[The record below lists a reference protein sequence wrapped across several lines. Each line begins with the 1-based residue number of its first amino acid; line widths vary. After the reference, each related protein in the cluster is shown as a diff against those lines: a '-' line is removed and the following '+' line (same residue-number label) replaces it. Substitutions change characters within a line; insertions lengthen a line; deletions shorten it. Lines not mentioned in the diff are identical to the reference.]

1 MHREQ
6 TALPETSWF
15 IILSWSSFLLS
26 SCEAANHRLL
36 TLGRALLS
44 AADTE
49 QRNKRVGLN
58 PSPAQFA
65 ASQKQG
71 GCSFKLLQRRMKRLR
86 H

>member
-36 TLGRALLS
+36 TLGRSSLS

-49 QRNKRVGLN
+49 QRNKRVGLK

-71 GCSFKLLQRRMKRLR
+71 GCSSKLLQRRMD
-86 H
+86 